1 MRRIRSPCCARRQR
15 PRDGCAAEQRDELT
29 AVHSITSSARAM
41 SVRGTSLHM
50 SVLQCFQCL
59 QSAAPAGWRSGS
71 MCRHRY
77 SCAPIG
83 CSHEAPR
90 VHRAVR
96 RCGDGVRTAILN
108 LIWLHPT
115 TALALLLVFLYDF
128 RSAASSP
135 LPL

>member
-77 SCAPIG
+77 
-83 CSHEAPR
+83 PR
-90 VHRAVR
+90 LSSRTQALDRKVGQDLGLGAAAAVYWT
-96 RCGDGVRTAILN
+96 DG
-108 LIWLHPT
+108 
-115 TALALLLVFLYDF
+115 
-128 RSAASSP
+128 
-135 LPL
+135 